1 MFSKKPKTVDFFVV
15 TSNVSNTGEKF
26 DLDKTTFFTITE
38 TKSQSEEYVNRRLY
52 LEYKEHFISWC
63 GLREIDANEKSSWE
77 KYIYSTENISFN
89 KYSISKI
96 TYKLNDIAMIFRMF
110 NSCVP
115 IGTSYEHQLEVIQ
128 FMQSLPKESLERIE
142 KNIKESDDNKIVN

>member
-1 MFSKKPKTVDFFVV
+1 MFKKKPKTMDFFVV
-15 TSNVSNTGEKF
+15 TPNVPNTGEEF
-26 DLDKTTFFTITE
+26 DLSKIMFFTITE

-52 LEYKEHFISWC
+52 LEHKDHFISWC

-77 KYIYSTENISFN
+77 NYIYSTENISFN

-96 TYKLNDIAMIFRMF
+96 TYKLSDIAMIFRMF

-115 IGTSYEHQLEVIQ
+115 IGASYENQIEVLQ